1 MAPARRIPK
10 DSSGGG
16 SIVDDYVKSVPDDWR
31 HDRLK
36 DVASLRSEKTDE
48 KSSVEDYLELEDIES
63 WSMRILNWRNTE
75 EVESAVTKFE
85 KGDVLFGKLRPYLA
99 KVCRPYKSGKCTGEI
114 LAIHPTHIDG
124 GYLQYALIDPE
135 VIKKCTL
142 FSYGAKMPR
151 VNWATQLS
159 TFEIPIPPRPEQER
173 IAAFLDEKCAAVDK
187 AIEVKRK
194 QLESVE
200 PQWANLL
207 HNVTLRGIRPSRL
220 QKTTNAIIE
229 KIPVG
234 WKLKRLRYIG
244 RCQNGISKDGQ
255 YFGYG
260 FPFVT
265 YGDVYN
271 NMALPVVAS
280 GLVESTEDERVR
292 YSVKR
297 GDIFFTRTSETAD
310 EVGFSSVCLKTIPDA
325 TFAGFVIRVRP
336 VTEDLLPEFAQ
347 YYFRNPFVSQYFA
360 REMMV
365 VTRASL
371 SQDILKSLPVLI
383 PPRDEQSQ
391 IAQYL
396 GERRRYFDSLAVNLQ
411 KQIETL
417 EQYHKSLIHEYVTG
431 VRRVV

>member
-16 SIVDDYVKSVPDDWR
+16 SLVDDYVKSVPDDWR

-99 KVCRPYKSGKCTGEI
+99 KVCRPGKSGKCTGEI

-135 VIKKCTL
+135 MIKKCTL

-151 VNWATQLS
+151 VNWTTQLS

-173 IAAFLDEKCAAVDK
+173 IAAFLDEKCATVDK

-220 QKTTNAIIE
+220 QKTTNVIIE
-229 KIPVG
+229 KIPIG

-255 YFGYG
+255 FGG
-260 FPFVT
+260 KH
-265 YGDVYN
+265 GRR
-271 NMALPVVAS
+271 A
-280 GLVESTEDERVR
+280 
-292 YSVKR
+292 YSVFCEAR
-297 GDIFFTRTSETAD
+297 GCFLHSD
-310 EVGFSSVCLKTIPDA
+310 VG
-325 TFAGFVIRVRP
+325 
-336 VTEDLLPEFAQ
+336 
-347 YYFRNPFVSQYFA
+347 N
-360 REMMV
+360 
-365 VTRASL
+365 
-371 SQDILKSLPVLI
+371 
-383 PPRDEQSQ
+383 
-391 IAQYL
+391 
-396 GERRRYFDSLAVNLQ
+396 RR
-411 KQIETL
+411 
-417 EQYHKSLIHEYVTG
+417 
-431 VRRVV
+431 